1 MQVCAAAAASVSSRV
16 LQTGKRALSA
26 TGGARS
32 DRGRGEVSATSNRG
46 GERRDS
52 VFSTPDPA
60 HFRRL
65 SSIRR
70 ETFGRARQSSQPR
83 ISVVRDVRAVLGRA
97 RGNVHLQ
104 KSHRR
109 ARPSGASRTASARG
123 SSRCSRTS
131 MNTCGECSAGQRGRS
146 STRTARKGGPCWSRA
161 MEGTS
166 APGKAFALTCGGWN
180 GATRLENRALRAPF
194 PGASERC
201 QRVDFGGATAS

>member
-60 HFRRL
+60 HLRRL

-70 ETFGRARQSSQPR
+70 ETFVRARQSSQPR

-109 ARPSGASRTASARG
+109 TRPSGASRTASERG

-146 STRTARKGGPCWSRA
+146 STRTARKSGPCWSCA

-166 APGKAFALTCGGWN
+166 APGKVFALTCGGWN
-180 GATRLENRALRAPF
+180 GATRLENRALRVPF